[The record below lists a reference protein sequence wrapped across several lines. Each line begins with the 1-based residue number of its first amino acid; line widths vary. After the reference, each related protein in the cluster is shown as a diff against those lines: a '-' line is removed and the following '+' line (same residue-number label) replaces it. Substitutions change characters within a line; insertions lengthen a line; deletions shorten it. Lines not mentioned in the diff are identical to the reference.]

1 MDLSKPERLYQIARK
16 IVAVPCA
23 VEAVPA
29 ITPAPSAF
37 VANLSNVLPPYAS
50 ARGIGIAQQA
60 GALLYEALKL
70 GAFPKRRKLR
80 NLITAHISAER
91 ATGDPHWVWNV
102 QVLVWLEAVRGRYA
116 LLRDSE
122 RESQEPWVSDCRH
135 IAALLLAEAKRL
147 ADTPAPGNEI
157 GGAGTPVENQP
168 QVKPVAGEGTEEQD
182 ERAPFGF
189 PLPLA
194 RHSVDFVSV
203 HWFGIDYDFTAT
215 QAACVKA
222 LWTAW
227 ENKTPVMQEQSIL
240 TEAESS
246 GSRLRDVFE
255 KGKHP
260 AWGTMIA
267 KAGKGRFRLQEPEK
281 SQPPEKPQENPA

>member
-168 QVKPVAGEGTEEQD
+168 QVKPVAGEGTAEQD
-182 ERAPFGF
+182 ERSTVW
-189 PLPLA
+189 LSL
-194 RHSVDFVSV
+194 
-203 HWFGIDYDFTAT
+203 TAC
-215 QAACVKA
+215 A
-222 LWTAW
+222 
-227 ENKTPVMQEQSIL
+227 SF
-240 TEAESS
+240 
-246 GSRLRDVFE
+246 R
-255 KGKHP
+255 
-260 AWGTMIA
+260 
-267 KAGKGRFRLQEPEK
+267 RFRLRPLVRNRLRLYRDSGGLRQGFVDGLGEQDAGDARAVN
-281 SQPPEKPQENPA
+281 SHRGGILGKPATGRV